1 MTEMRCI
8 MFTFNSTR
16 DMGSMSG
23 KSKFYKNKT
32 KEEIKKDNVEESKTH
47 YLDVVG
53 SKECVRRYKCEI
65 SF

>member
-1 MTEMRCI
+1 MIEMRCI

-32 KEEIKKDNVEESKTH
+32 KEEIKKLTMDNE
-47 YLDVVG
+47 
-53 SKECVRRYKCEI
+53 
-65 SF
+65 